1 MEWCGATIIVGG
13 VHREVHQIVDYN
25 FFTLSVNINNPF
37 FRENQHQQRIW
48 KINNKKLTMELKYN
62 VNNKLEPE
70 KKGMSTF
77 KFRIGNIPLYIS

>member
-1 MEWCGATIIVGG
+1 MTSVYGGLHRG
-13 VHREVHQIVDYN
+13 VHRIVDYN

-37 FRENQHQQRIW
+37 FRENQHRIG
-48 KINNKKLTMELKYN
+48 KLNNKKLTMELKYN
-62 VNNKLEPE
+62 VNNKLEPA